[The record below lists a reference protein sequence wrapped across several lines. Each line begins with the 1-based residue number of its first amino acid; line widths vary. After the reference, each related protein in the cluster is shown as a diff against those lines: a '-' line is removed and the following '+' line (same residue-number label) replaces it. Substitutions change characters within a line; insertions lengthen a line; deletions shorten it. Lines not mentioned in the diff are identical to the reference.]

1 MKVNGF
7 QNLIAGRNEVERLS
21 DGQETSQGQYLIWL
35 LCKLMIIYCLFIG
48 YLLSLLLFC
57 PN

>member
-35 LCKLMIIYCLFIG
+35 LCNLMIIYCLFIG
-48 YLLSLLLFC
+48 YLLSLLLF
-57 PN
+57 